1 MVGAIPPPFR
11 RKARLR
17 GPGGQ
22 TGGKP
27 VTTTIPIDLESEST
41 EALAS
46 QLSELSH
53 KTSLATLDALLNL
66 VPEGDRGFLEA
77 ASRARALS
85 ESLSV
90 DALQGL
96 IGRSAG

>member
-1 MVGAIPPPFR
+1 
-11 RKARLR
+11 
-17 GPGGQ
+17 
-22 TGGKP
+22 
-27 VTTTIPIDLESEST
+27 VTTTIPIDLKSEST

-77 ASRARALS
+77 ASRAKALS
-85 ESLSV
+85 DSLSV
-90 DALQGL
+90 DVLQGL
-96 IGRSAG
+96 IGRSTG